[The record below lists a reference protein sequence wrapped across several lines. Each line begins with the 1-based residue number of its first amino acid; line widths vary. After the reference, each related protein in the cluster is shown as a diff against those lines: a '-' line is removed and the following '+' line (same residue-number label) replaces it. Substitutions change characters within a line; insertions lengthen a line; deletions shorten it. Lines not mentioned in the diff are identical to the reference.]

1 MPARPVRAVAFDFNG
16 TLSDDEPILLS
27 VYQELFAERGRP
39 LTAETYF
46 ATLAGN
52 TEEFIIA
59 TWLDVDGDELAVL
72 MERRIEGYLERCRDG
87 STISAAA
94 RQAVSDAAARV
105 PVTVVSGAFRREIA
119 PVLAGAG
126 IDRHVSFIVTAD
138 DVERGKPDPECYLL
152 AASQLG
158 ISPAELVAF
167 EDTEA
172 GVASAKGAGAYCVA
186 RRRDAPAR
194 APGRSRRARGRTRP
208 GGRLEAP
215 PLTLVIAHRGACW
228 ELPEN
233 TLAAFERAIELGA
246 DFVEF
251 DVHATSDGEL
261 VVCHDRPRG
270 GELRLA
276 EAMAAIA
283 GRIGIMCELKSPW
296 RYRRHDVVA
305 RSVAL
310 LPEDAIVLSFDP
322 RALRAVRGR
331 RVLQHVGFGVSIQS
345 AARYAWGVGFN
356 DRRVTRRGLGKARR
370 LGLVSTVYTVNE
382 PERMRELVDLGADG
396 IFSDRPDL
404 LRRCWIWLLG
414 KAEQPSAGARER
426 ADNTV
431 ADRVRLRMGGR
442 QVGGELAV
450 AGRTGHPQARDRAEK
465 DLRDDL
471 PGERPLSGSP
481 RRQPERYST
490 VSGRT
495 STSTRSPFGSPRAA
509 STVSRWPAYSTTPS
523 ATTVDASRFIVPMNS
538 ATNGVAGAP
547 YISTGVPIWS
557 MRPSWRTATRSE
569 IARASSWS

>member
-1 MPARPVRAVAFDFNG
+1 MLDPARPGEVLRNLAVAAAGDPQVAVDDEAGRPGRALVDREQHRGSQHASPEAGGRLNCPMPARPVRAVAFDFNG
-16 TLSDDEPILLS
+16 TLSDDEPVLLS

-126 IDRHVSFIVTAD
+126 IDRHVSFLVTAD

-186 RRRDAPAR
+186 VVGTHTPERLAAADELVDA
-194 APGRSRRARGRTRP
+194 TRP
-208 GGRLEAP
+208 GGRREAP

-251 DVHATSDGEL
+251 DVHATSDGGL

-283 GRIGIMCELKSPW
+283 GRIGIMGELKTPW

-322 RALRAVRGR
+322 RALRDAGAREAVRAARGLR
-331 RVLQHVGFGVSIQS
+331 RLDPS
-345 AARYAWGVGFN
+345 AARFAWGGASTTAASQ
-356 DRRVTRRGLGKARR
+356 RAGSGGRGR
-370 LGLVSTVYTVNE
+370 LGLSRSSTRSTSRQ
-382 PERMRELVDLGADG
+382 RMRELRDLGADG

-404 LRRCWIWLLG
+404 ARR
-414 KAEQPSAGARER
+414 A
-426 ADNTV
+426 
-431 ADRVRLRMGGR
+431 
-442 QVGGELAV
+442 LA
-450 AGRTGHPQARDRAEK
+450 AP
-465 DLRDDL
+465 
-471 PGERPLSGSP
+471 PG
-481 RRQPERYST
+481 
-490 VSGRT
+490 
-495 STSTRSPFGSPRAA
+495 
-509 STVSRWPAYSTTPS
+509 
-523 ATTVDASRFIVPMNS
+523 
-538 ATNGVAGAP
+538 
-547 YISTGVPIWS
+547 
-557 MRPSWRTATRSE
+557 
-569 IARASSWS
+569 